1 MSPIL
6 SVYNPVKIQDGVF
19 YSKIILNDEDIFFQ
33 VINNKVLL
41 DKTNN

>member
-19 YSKIILNDEDIFFQ
+19 YSKVILDDEDIIIQ
-33 VINNKVLL
+33 VKKNK
-41 DKTNN
+41 